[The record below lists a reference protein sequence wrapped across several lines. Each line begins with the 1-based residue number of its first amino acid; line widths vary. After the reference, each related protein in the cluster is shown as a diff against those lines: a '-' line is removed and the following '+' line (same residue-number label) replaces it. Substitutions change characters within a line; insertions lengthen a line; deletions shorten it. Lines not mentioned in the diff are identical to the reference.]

1 MPNRWL
7 DSQTQAI
14 QHWLRESKCS
24 MLVSTADGG
33 VLWVNQATEELFGYS
48 AAEFLGLGGL
58 PPISWKAIT
67 VDHND
72 LTADVAMVEQ
82 MERGERTEYT
92 QEKSYRAKE
101 GKPIPSRIHVL
112 RWPPGGKVDCYLVT
126 IIPLHSENDF
136 MRQELVAMKE
146 ALASIAQAQQDRTG
160 TGDLLRDLGKWAA
173 GNPKYAA
180 CVVVFLWVL
189 ISGEHALDIIERAAK
204 VFGYGGDK
212 P

>member
-1 MPNRWL
+1 MVVT
-7 DSQTQAI
+7 S
-14 QHWLRESKCS
+14 S
-24 MLVSTADGG
+24 DGG
-33 VLWVNQATEELFGYS
+33 FHWVNQSAEDLFGYS
-48 AAEFLGLGGL
+48 AAEFLGLSNL
-58 PPISWKAIT
+58 TPVSWQVLTI
-67 VDHND
+67 DHKD
-72 LTADVAMVEQ
+72 LAADQAMVEQ
-82 MERGERTEYT
+82 MEAGERTEYSL
-92 QEKSYRAKE
+92 EKSYRAKD
-101 GKPIPSRIHVL
+101 GKPLPCRIHVL

-136 MRQELVAMKE
+136 LREELVAMKE

-189 ISGEHALDIIERAAK
+189 ISGEHALDMIERAAK
-204 VFGYGGDK
+204 VFGLGNDK